1 VELVVLS
8 VHNHVLNI
16 SADRLILVSIALL
29 DVLILLLVVTI
40 APTLFGF
47 IDPVAGEHNLG
58 GLHAMR
64 CRLLSKHN
72 DLGTFGIHV
81 RLLINVLLV
90 RG

>member
-1 VELVVLS
+1 MELVVLR
-8 VHNHVLNI
+8 VNNHVLNVGPG
-16 SADRLILVSIALL
+16 RLILVSIALL
-29 DVLILLLVVTI
+29 DVLILLLVVII

-47 IDPVAGEHNLG
+47 IDPITAEHNLG
-58 GLHAMR
+58 GLHAMW

-72 DLGTFGIHV
+72 DLGTFRIHV